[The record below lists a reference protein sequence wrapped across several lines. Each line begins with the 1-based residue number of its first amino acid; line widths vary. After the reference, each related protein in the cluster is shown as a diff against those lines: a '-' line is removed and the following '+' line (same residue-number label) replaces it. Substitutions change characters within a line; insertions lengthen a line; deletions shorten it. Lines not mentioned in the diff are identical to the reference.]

1 MIKANLIWT
10 DESNKVET
18 LEDSDCLLILT
29 TPTLLASQL
38 FHFST
43 PAKTYIEQ
51 VFDDEGFAGNRGQ
64 CVFVQ
69 GLKAFKTSYISDTE
83 NSGKN
88 KISQQLAEVKRVLFY
103 GVDFALFEASDAP
116 NVSSRASTLSKTND
130 PSMVNRLSFTSDS
143 NSAFNSK
150 SSSDLSQNDAPAF
163 RYLVQQ
169 FDALFK
175 KLKSVSVTLEKPALM
190 ALSSTETASSDPVN
204 TIASHSQFLSAL
216 LRSYFKQGY
225 HFKGYKTNNRLLSNS
240 RVRDGNNDANS
251 VEKNVA
257 SNETINQA
265 INAAIKNNGTLS
277 LALDTKHFN
286 NAQKR
291 LVSHTISY
299 ETALNAAMTWA
310 KDLAHMPANLCTPN
324 YLAEQAQHLAQTFS
338 TVSFDILNESA
349 LKQLGM
355 NGYLAVNA
363 GSQFAATM
371 PILRYTAKGLEN
383 SPPVVLIGKGVT
395 FDSGGI
401 TLKRSPDMRHMIYD
415 MAGAGCVLGVIQAV
429 ATLGL
434 NINIIGIVASADN
447 AIDGKAYRPGDI
459 ITMHSGKTVEVMS
472 TDAEGRML
480 MADAISYA
488 RQFSPS
494 VIIDIATLTGAA
506 ISALGHKATALFS
519 NAPALESAL
528 VEAGELAND
537 RCWPFPLWPEYQDAI
552 TSQHA
557 DMMNTGINSPGA
569 ISAGCFLSRF
579 ADGTPWAHLDV
590 AGTAFT
596 YTKSLSATGR
606 PIPLL
611 LSYLSSCAIKNKR

>member
-1 MIKANLIWT
+1 VIKANLIWAN
-10 DESNKVET
+10 ESNKFET
-18 LEDSDCLLILT
+18 LDDSDCLLILT

-43 PAKTYIEQ
+43 PAKAYIEQ
-51 VFDDEGFAGNRGQ
+51 VFDDENFAGNKGQ

-69 GLKAFKTSYISDTE
+69 GLKAFKTNYIPDTE
-83 NSGKN
+83 NSGQN
-88 KISQQLAEVKRVLFY
+88 EIRQQLADIKRVLFY
-103 GVDFALFEASDAP
+103 GVDFAVFEASDAP

-130 PSMVNRLSFTSDS
+130 PSMVNRSSYASDS

-163 RYLVQQ
+163 RYAEQQ

-175 KLKSVSVTLEKPALM
+175 KLKSVSVTLEKLSLM
-190 ALSSTETASSDPVN
+190 ALSTTETVSSDPVN
-204 TIASHSQFLSAL
+204 IIASHSQFLSAL
-216 LRSYFKQGY
+216 LRSYFKHGY
-225 HFKGYKTNNRLLSNS
+225 HFKGYKTNNRSVSGS
-240 RVRDGNNDANS
+240 RARNDNNDANCAL
-251 VEKNVA
+251 N
-257 SNETINQA
+257 NEAINQA
-265 INAAIKNNGTLS
+265 LDIRGTLS
-277 LALDTKHFN
+277 LALDAKHFT

-291 LVSHTISY
+291 LVSHTMRY
-299 ETALNAAMTWA
+299 ETALNDAMTWA
-310 KDLAHMPANLCTPN
+310 KDLAHMPANLCTPD
-324 YLAEQAQHLAQTFS
+324 YLAEQAQNLAQTFN
-338 TVSFDILNESA
+338 TVSCDILNESA

-429 ATLGL
+429 AMLGL

-488 RQFSPS
+488 KQFSPS
-494 VIIDIATLTGAA
+494 VIIDVATLTGAA
-506 ISALGHKATALFS
+506 ISALGHKASALFS
-519 NAPALESAL
+519 NSSALESAL
-528 VEAGELAND
+528 IEAGELAND

-611 LSYLSSCAIKNKR
+611 LSYLSSCAIKNNQ

>member
-1 MIKANLIWT
+1 MIKANLIWA
-10 DESNKVET
+10 DESNKGET
-18 LEDSDCLLILT
+18 LGDSDCLLILT
-29 TPTLLASQL
+29 TPELLASQL

-51 VFDDEGFAGNRGQ
+51 VFDDEGFAGNKGQ
-64 CVFVQ
+64 CVLVQ

-88 KISQQLAEVKRVLFY
+88 KISQQLAEVKRALFY

-130 PSMVNRLSFTSDS
+130 PSTVNRSSYASDS
-143 NSAFNSK
+143 NSAFYSK
-150 SSSDLSQNDAPAF
+150 STSDLKQTNAPAF
-163 RYLVQQ
+163 RYLEQQ

-175 KLKSVSVTLEKPALM
+175 KLKSVSVTLDN
-190 ALSSTETASSDPVN
+190 LSLIGLSTTETASCDPVN
-204 TIASHSQFLSAL
+204 VVASHPQFLSAL
-216 LRSYFKQGY
+216 LRSYFKHGY
-225 HFKGYKTNNRLLSNS
+225 HFKGYKTNNSSISNIQT
-240 RVRDGNNDANS
+240 RNGNDNAN
-251 VEKNVA
+251 NGA
-257 SNETINQA
+257 INQA
-265 INAAIKNNGTLS
+265 LDIRGTLS
-277 LALDTKHFN
+277 LALDAKHFN
-286 NAQKR
+286 KAQKR
-291 LVSHTISY
+291 LVSHTIRY
-299 ETALNAAMTWA
+299 ESALNAAMTWA
-310 KDLAHMPANLCTPN
+310 KDLAHMPANLCTPD
-324 YLAEQAQHLAQTFS
+324 YLAEQALHLAQTFN
-338 TVSFDILNESA
+338 TVSCDILNESA

-355 NGYLAVNA
+355 DGYLAVNA

-434 NINIIGIVASADN
+434 SINIVGIVASADN

-488 RQFSPS
+488 KQFSPS

-528 VEAGELAND
+528 VEAGEQAND

-611 LSYLSSCAIKNKR
+611 LSYLSSCAIKNNQ

>member
-1 MIKANLIWT
+1 MIKANLIWA
-10 DESNKVET
+10 DESNKGET
-18 LEDSDCLLILT
+18 LGDSDCLLILT
-29 TPTLLASQL
+29 TPELLASQL

-51 VFDDEGFAGNRGQ
+51 VFDDEGFAGNKGQ
-64 CVFVQ
+64 CVLVQ

-88 KISQQLAEVKRVLFY
+88 KISQQLAEVKRALFY

-130 PSMVNRLSFTSDS
+130 PSTVNRSSYASDS
-143 NSAFNSK
+143 NSAFYSK
-150 SSSDLSQNDAPAF
+150 STSDLKQTNAPVF
-163 RYLVQQ
+163 RYLEQQ

-175 KLKSVSVTLEKPALM
+175 KLKSVSVTLDN
-190 ALSSTETASSDPVN
+190 LSLIGLSTTETASCDPVN
-204 TIASHSQFLSAL
+204 VVASHPQFLSAL
-216 LRSYFKQGY
+216 LRSYFKHGY
-225 HFKGYKTNNRLLSNS
+225 HFKGYKTNNSSISNIQT
-240 RVRDGNNDANS
+240 RNGNDNAN
-251 VEKNVA
+251 NGA
-257 SNETINQA
+257 INQA
-265 INAAIKNNGTLS
+265 LDIRGTLS
-277 LALDTKHFN
+277 LALDAKHFN
-286 NAQKR
+286 KAQKR
-291 LVSHTISY
+291 LVSHTIRY
-299 ETALNAAMTWA
+299 ESALNAAMTWA
-310 KDLAHMPANLCTPN
+310 KDLAHMPANLCTPD
-324 YLAEQAQHLAQTFS
+324 YLAEQALHLAQTFN
-338 TVSFDILNESA
+338 TVSCDILNESA

-355 NGYLAVNA
+355 DGYLAVNA

-434 NINIIGIVASADN
+434 SINIVGIVASADN

-488 RQFSPS
+488 KQFSPS

-528 VEAGELAND
+528 VEAGEQAND

-611 LSYLSSCAIKNKR
+611 LSYLSSCAIKNNQ

>member
-1 MIKANLIWT
+1 MIKANLIWA
-10 DESNKVET
+10 DESNKGET
-18 LEDSDCLLILT
+18 LGDSDCLLILT
-29 TPTLLASQL
+29 TPELLASQL

-51 VFDDEGFAGNRGQ
+51 VFDDEGFAGNKGQ
-64 CVFVQ
+64 CVLVQ
-69 GLKAFKTSYISDTE
+69 GLKAFKTSYIPDTE

-88 KISQQLAEVKRVLFY
+88 KISQQLAEVKRALFY

-130 PSMVNRLSFTSDS
+130 PSTVNRSSYASDS
-143 NSAFNSK
+143 NSAFYSK
-150 SSSDLSQNDAPAF
+150 STSDLKQTNAPVF
-163 RYLVQQ
+163 RYLEQQ

-175 KLKSVSVTLEKPALM
+175 KLKSVSVTLDN
-190 ALSSTETASSDPVN
+190 LSLIGLSTTETASCDPVN
-204 TIASHSQFLSAL
+204 VVASHPQFLSAL
-216 LRSYFKQGY
+216 LRSYFKHGY
-225 HFKGYKTNNRLLSNS
+225 HFKGYKTNNSSISNIQT
-240 RVRDGNNDANS
+240 RNGNDNAN
-251 VEKNVA
+251 NGA
-257 SNETINQA
+257 INQA
-265 INAAIKNNGTLS
+265 LDIRGTLS
-277 LALDTKHFN
+277 LALDAKHFN
-286 NAQKR
+286 KAQKR
-291 LVSHTISY
+291 LVSHTIRY
-299 ETALNAAMTWA
+299 ESALNAAMTWA
-310 KDLAHMPANLCTPN
+310 KDLAHMPANLCTPD
-324 YLAEQAQHLAQTFS
+324 YLAEQALHLAQTFN
-338 TVSFDILNESA
+338 TVSCDILNESA

-355 NGYLAVNA
+355 DGYLAVNA

-488 RQFSPS
+488 KQFTPS

-528 VEAGELAND
+528 VEAGEQAND

-611 LSYLSSCAIKNKR
+611 LSYLSSCAIKNNQ

>member
-1 MIKANLIWT
+1 VIKANLIWA
-10 DESNKVET
+10 DESNKGET
-18 LEDSDCLLILT
+18 LGDSDCLLILT
-29 TPTLLASQL
+29 TPELLASQL

-51 VFDDEGFAGNRGQ
+51 VFDDEGFAGNKGQ
-64 CVFVQ
+64 CVLVQ
-69 GLKAFKTSYISDTE
+69 GLKAFKTSYIPDTE

-88 KISQQLAEVKRVLFY
+88 KISQQLAEVKRALFY

-130 PSMVNRLSFTSDS
+130 PSTVNRSSYASDS
-143 NSAFNSK
+143 NSAFYSK
-150 SSSDLSQNDAPAF
+150 STSDLKQTNAPVF
-163 RYLVQQ
+163 RYLEQQ

-175 KLKSVSVTLEKPALM
+175 KLKSVSVTLDN
-190 ALSSTETASSDPVN
+190 LSLIGLSTTETASCDPVN
-204 TIASHSQFLSAL
+204 VVASHPQFLSAL
-216 LRSYFKQGY
+216 LRSYFKHGY
-225 HFKGYKTNNRLLSNS
+225 HFKGYKTNNSSISNIQT
-240 RVRDGNNDANS
+240 RNGNDNAN
-251 VEKNVA
+251 NGA
-257 SNETINQA
+257 INQA
-265 INAAIKNNGTLS
+265 LDIRGTLS
-277 LALDTKHFN
+277 LALDAKHFN
-286 NAQKR
+286 KAQKR
-291 LVSHTISY
+291 LVSHTIRY
-299 ETALNAAMTWA
+299 ESALNAAMTWA
-310 KDLAHMPANLCTPN
+310 KDLAHMPANLCTPD
-324 YLAEQAQHLAQTFS
+324 YLAEQALHLAQTFN
-338 TVSFDILNESA
+338 TVSCDILNESA

-355 NGYLAVNA
+355 DGYLAVNA

-434 NINIIGIVASADN
+434 SINIVGIVASADN

-488 RQFSPS
+488 KQFSPS

-528 VEAGELAND
+528 VEAGEQAND

-611 LSYLSSCAIKNKR
+611 LSYLSSCAIKNNQ

>member
-1 MIKANLIWT
+1 MIKANLIWAN
-10 DESNKVET
+10 ESNKVET
-18 LEDSDCLLILT
+18 LDDSDCLLILT

-51 VFDDEGFAGNRGQ
+51 VFDDEGFAGNKGQ
-64 CVFVQ
+64 CVLVQ
-69 GLKAFKTSYISDTE
+69 GLEAFKTSYILDTE

-130 PSMVNRLSFTSDS
+130 PS
-143 NSAFNSK
+143 
-150 SSSDLSQNDAPAF
+150 
-163 RYLVQQ
+163 RYLEQQ

-175 KLKSVSVTLEKPALM
+175 KLKSVSVTLEKLSFM
-190 ALSSTETASSDPVN
+190 ALSSTDTVSSDPVN
-204 TIASHSQFLSAL
+204 TIANHSPFLSAL
-216 LRSYFKQGY
+216 LRSYFKHGY
-225 HFKGYKTNNRLLSNS
+225 HFKGYKTNNRSVSNIQT
-240 RVRDGNNDANS
+240 RNGNNDAN
-251 VEKNVA
+251 NA
-257 SNETINQA
+257 SNNEA
-265 INAAIKNNGTLS
+265 IDIRGTLS
-277 LALDTKHFN
+277 LALDAKHFN
-286 NAQKR
+286 KAQKR
-291 LVSHTISY
+291 LVSHTIRY
-299 ETALNAAMTWA
+299 ESALNAAMTWA
-310 KDLAHMPANLCTPN
+310 KDLAHMPANLCTPD
-324 YLAEQAQHLAQTFS
+324 YLAEQALHLAQTFN
-338 TVSFDILNESA
+338 TVSCDILNESA

-488 RQFSPS
+488 KQFSPS

-528 VEAGELAND
+528 VEAGEQAND

-611 LSYLSSCAIKNKR
+611 LSYLSSCAIKNNQ

>member
-1 MIKANLIWT
+1 MIKANLIWAN
-10 DESNKVET
+10 ESNKVEI
-18 LEDSDCLLILT
+18 LGDSDCLLILT
-29 TPTLLASQL
+29 TPELLASQL

-51 VFDDEGFAGNRGQ
+51 VFDDEAFAGNKGQ
-64 CVFVQ
+64 CALVQ
-69 GLKAFKTSYISDTE
+69 GLKAFKTSYSSDSE
-83 NSGKN
+83 NN
-88 KISQQLAEVKRVLFY
+88 RQNEVSQQLAEVKRVLFY
-103 GVDFALFEASDAP
+103 GVDFALLEASDAP
-116 NVSSRASTLSKTND
+116 NASSRASTLSKAND
-130 PSMVNRLSFTSDS
+130 ASMVNRLSHASDS

-150 SSSDLSQNDAPAF
+150 STSDLNQTNAPAF
-163 RYLVQQ
+163 RYVEQQ

-175 KLKSVSVTLEKPALM
+175 KLKSLSVTLEKLSLI
-190 ALSSTETASSDPVN
+190 ALSTSETPSSDPVN
-204 TIASHSQFLSAL
+204 SIASHSQFLSAL
-216 LRSYFKQGY
+216 LRSYFKHGY
-225 HFKGYKTNNRLLSNS
+225 HFKGYKTNNSSISNIQT
-240 RVRDGNNDANS
+240 RNGNDYAN
-251 VEKNVA
+251 
-257 SNETINQA
+257 NQA
-265 INAAIKNNGTLS
+265 LDIRCTLS
-277 LALDTKHFN
+277 LALDAKHFN
-286 NAQKR
+286 TAQKH

-299 ETALNAAMTWA
+299 ETALNDAMTWA

-338 TVSFDILNESA
+338 TVSCDILNESA

-415 MAGAGCVLGVIQAV
+415 MAGAGCVLAVIQAV

-434 NINIIGIVASADN
+434 DLNIIGIVASADN

-488 RQFSPS
+488 KQFSPS
-494 VIIDIATLTGAA
+494 VIIDVATLTGAS

-528 VEAGELAND
+528 VKAGEQAND
-537 RCWPFPLWPEYQDAI
+537 RCWPFPLWPEYQEAI

-579 ADGTPWAHLDV
+579 AEGTPWAHLDV

-611 LSYLSSCAIKNKR
+611 LSYLSRCAIKNNQ

>member
-1 MIKANLIWT
+1 MIKANLIWAN
-10 DESNKVET
+10 ESNKFET

-43 PAKTYIEQ
+43 PAKAYIGQ
-51 VFDDEGFAGNRGQ
+51 VFDDEGFAGNKGEY
-64 CVFVQ
+64 VFVQ
-69 GLKAFKTSYISDTE
+69 GLKAFKKSYTPDTE
-83 NSGKN
+83 KTGQNS
-88 KISQQLAEVKRVLFY
+88 ISQQLADVKRVLFY

-130 PSMVNRLSFTSDS
+130 PSMVNRSSYASDS

-150 SSSDLSQNDAPAF
+150 SISDVNQTNALAF
-163 RYLVQQ
+163 RYAEQQ

-175 KLKSVSVTLEKPALM
+175 KLKSMSVTLEKLSLM
-190 ALSSTETASSDPVN
+190 ALSTSETASSDPVN
-204 TIASHSQFLSAL
+204 VVASHSQFLSAL
-216 LRSYFKQGY
+216 LRSYFKHGY
-225 HFKGYKTNNRLLSNS
+225 HFKGYKTNNRSVSNS
-240 RVRDGNNDANS
+240 QPLNDNINANNEA
-251 VEKNVA
+251 
-257 SNETINQA
+257 INQA
-265 INAAIKNNGTLS
+265 IDIRGTLS
-277 LALDTKHFN
+277 LALDAKHFN
-286 NAQKR
+286 TAQKR
-291 LVSHTISY
+291 LASHTIRY
-299 ETALNAAMTWA
+299 ESALNDAMTWA
-310 KDLAHMPANLCTPN
+310 KDLAHMPANLCTPY

-338 TVSFDILNESA
+338 TVSCDILNEST

-363 GSQFAATM
+363 GSQFAASM
-371 PILRYTAKGLEN
+371 PVLRYAANGLEDA
-383 SPPVVLIGKGVT
+383 PPVVLIGKGVT

-434 NINIIGIVASADN
+434 NVNIIGIVASADN

-459 ITMHSGKTVEVMS
+459 ITMHAGKTVEVMS

-480 MADAISYA
+480 MADSISYA
-488 RQFSPS
+488 KQFSPS

-528 VEAGELAND
+528 IEAGELAND

-611 LSYLSSCAIKNKR
+611 LSYLSRCAKKNRR

>member
-1 MIKANLIWT
+1 MIKANLTWAN
-10 DESNKVET
+10 ESNKVET
-18 LEDSDCLLILT
+18 LDDSDCLLILT

-51 VFDDEGFAGNRGQ
+51 IFDDEGFAGNKGE

-69 GLKAFKTSYISDTE
+69 GLKAFKTSYIPDTE
-83 NSGKN
+83 NSGQN
-88 KISQQLAEVKRVLFY
+88 KISQQLADVKRVLFY

-130 PSMVNRLSFTSDS
+130 PSMVNRSSYASDS

-150 SSSDLSQNDAPAF
+150 STSDLKQTNAPAF
-163 RYLVQQ
+163 RYLEQQ

-175 KLKSVSVTLEKPALM
+175 KLKSVSVTLEKLSFI
-190 ALSSTETASSDPVN
+190 ALSNTETASSDPVN
-204 TIASHSQFLSAL
+204 VVASHSQFLSTL
-216 LRSYFKQGY
+216 LRSYFKHGY
-225 HFKGYKTNNRLLSNS
+225 HFKGYKTNNRSVSGS
-240 RVRDGNNDANS
+240 RARNDNNDANCAL
-251 VEKNVA
+251 N
-257 SNETINQA
+257 NEAINQA
-265 INAAIKNNGTLS
+265 LDIRGTLS
-277 LALDTKHFN
+277 LALDAKHFT

-291 LVSHTISY
+291 LVSHTMRY
-299 ETALNAAMTWA
+299 ETALNDAMTWA
-310 KDLAHMPANLCTPN
+310 KDLAHMPANLCTPD
-324 YLAEQAQHLAQTFS
+324 YLAEQAQNLAQTFN
-338 TVSFDILNESA
+338 TVSCDILNESA

-429 ATLGL
+429 AMLGL

-488 RQFSPS
+488 KQFSPS
-494 VIIDIATLTGAA
+494 VIIDVATLTGAA
-506 ISALGHKATALFS
+506 ISALGHKASALFS
-519 NAPALESAL
+519 NSSALESAL
-528 VEAGELAND
+528 IEAGELAND

-611 LSYLSSCAIKNKR
+611 LSYLSSCAIKNNQ

>member
-1 MIKANLIWT
+1 MIKANLIWAN
-10 DESNKVET
+10 ESNKFET
-18 LEDSDCLLILT
+18 LDDSDCLLILT

-43 PAKTYIEQ
+43 PAKAYIEQ
-51 VFDDEGFAGNRGQ
+51 VFDDENFAGNKGQ

-69 GLKAFKTSYISDTE
+69 GLKAFKTNYIPDTE
-83 NSGKN
+83 NSGQN
-88 KISQQLAEVKRVLFY
+88 EIRQQLADIKRVLFY
-103 GVDFALFEASDAP
+103 GVDFAVFEASDAP

-130 PSMVNRLSFTSDS
+130 PSMVNRSSYASDS

-163 RYLVQQ
+163 RYAEQQ

-175 KLKSVSVTLEKPALM
+175 KLKSVSVTLEKLSLM
-190 ALSSTETASSDPVN
+190 ALSTTETVSSDPVN
-204 TIASHSQFLSAL
+204 IIASHSQFLSAL
-216 LRSYFKQGY
+216 LRSYFKHGY
-225 HFKGYKTNNRLLSNS
+225 HFKGYKTNKMSELDNQIR
-240 RVRDGNNDANS
+240 DANS
-251 VEKNVA
+251 DAVSAPGSSTDKEKNNVEI
-257 SNETINQA
+257 SEYN
-265 INAAIKNNGTLS
+265 NNGTLS
-277 LALDTKHFN
+277 LALDAKHFT
-286 NAQKR
+286 NAQKH
-291 LVSHTISY
+291 LVSHTIRY
-299 ETALNAAMTWA
+299 ESALNAAMTWA
-310 KDLAHMPANLCTPN
+310 KDLAHMPANLCTPY

-338 TVSFDILNESA
+338 TVSCDILNEST
-349 LKQLGM
+349 LQQLGM

-488 RQFSPS
+488 KQFSPS
-494 VIIDIATLTGAA
+494 VIIDVATLTGAA
-506 ISALGHKATALFS
+506 ISALGHKASALFS
-519 NAPALESAL
+519 NSSALESAL
-528 VEAGELAND
+528 IEAGELAND

-611 LSYLSSCAIKNKR
+611 LSYLSSCAIKNNQ

>member
-1 MIKANLIWT
+1 MIKANLIWA
-10 DESNKVET
+10 DESNKGET
-18 LEDSDCLLILT
+18 LGDSDCLLILT
-29 TPTLLASQL
+29 TPELLASQL

-51 VFDDEGFAGNRGQ
+51 VFDDEGFAGNKGQ
-64 CVFVQ
+64 CVLVQ

-88 KISQQLAEVKRVLFY
+88 KISQPLAEVKRVLFY

-130 PSMVNRLSFTSDS
+130 PSTVNRSSYASDS
-143 NSAFNSK
+143 NSAFYSK
-150 SSSDLSQNDAPAF
+150 STSDLKQTNAPVF
-163 RYLVQQ
+163 RYLEQQ

-175 KLKSVSVTLEKPALM
+175 KLKSVSVTLDN
-190 ALSSTETASSDPVN
+190 LSLIGLSTTETASCDPVN
-204 TIASHSQFLSAL
+204 VVASHPQFLSAL
-216 LRSYFKQGY
+216 LRSYFKHGY
-225 HFKGYKTNNRLLSNS
+225 HFKGYKTNNSSISNIQT
-240 RVRDGNNDANS
+240 RNGNDNAN
-251 VEKNVA
+251 NGA
-257 SNETINQA
+257 INQA
-265 INAAIKNNGTLS
+265 LDIRGTLS
-277 LALDTKHFN
+277 LALDAKHFN
-286 NAQKR
+286 KAQKR
-291 LVSHTISY
+291 LVSHTIRY
-299 ETALNAAMTWA
+299 ESALNAAMTWA
-310 KDLAHMPANLCTPN
+310 KDLAHMPANLCTPD
-324 YLAEQAQHLAQTFS
+324 YLAEQALHLAQTFN
-338 TVSFDILNESA
+338 TVSCDILNESA

-355 NGYLAVNA
+355 DGYLAVNA

-434 NINIIGIVASADN
+434 SINIVGIVASADN

-488 RQFSPS
+488 KQFSPS

-611 LSYLSSCAIKNKR
+611 LSYLSSCAIKNNQ

>member
-1 MIKANLIWT
+1 VIKANLTWA
-10 DESNKVET
+10 DESNKIET

-29 TPTLLASQL
+29 TPELLASQL

-43 PAKTYIEQ
+43 LAKTYIEQ
-51 VFDDEGFAGNRGQ
+51 FFDDEGFTGNKGQ
-64 CVFVQ
+64 CVLVQ

-130 PSMVNRLSFTSDS
+130 PSMVNRSSYASDS
-143 NSAFNSK
+143 NSAFYSK
-150 SSSDLSQNDAPAF
+150 STSDLKQTNVPAF
-163 RYLVQQ
+163 RYLEQQ

-175 KLKSVSVTLEKPALM
+175 KLKSVSVALETLSLM
-190 ALSSTETASSDPVN
+190 ALSTTETASSDPVN
-204 TIASHSQFLSAL
+204 IIASHSPFLSAL
-216 LRSYFKQGY
+216 LRSYFKHGY
-225 HFKGYKTNNRLLSNS
+225 HFKGYKTNKMSVSNRRTRN
-240 RVRDGNNDANS
+240 GNNDAN
-251 VEKNVA
+251 
-257 SNETINQA
+257 NEAINQA
-265 INAAIKNNGTLS
+265 IDIRGTLS
-277 LALDTKHFN
+277 LALDAKHFN

-291 LVSHTISY
+291 LVSHTIRY

-310 KDLAHMPANLCTPN
+310 KDLANMPANLCTPN
-324 YLAEQAQHLAQTFS
+324 YLAEQAQHLAQTFN
-338 TVSFDILNESA
+338 TVSCDILNEST

-371 PILRYTAKGLEN
+371 PILRYSAKGLEN

-429 ATLGL
+429 AALGL

-447 AIDGKAYRPGDI
+447 AVDGKAYRPGDI

-488 RQFSPS
+488 KQFSPS
-494 VIIDIATLTGAA
+494 VIIDVATLTGAA
-506 ISALGHKATALFS
+506 ISTLGHKATALFS

-537 RCWPFPLWPEYQDAI
+537 RCWSFPLWPEYQDAI
-552 TSQHA
+552 ASQHA

-611 LSYLSSCAIKNKR
+611 LSYLSSCAIKNNQ

>member
-1 MIKANLIWT
+1 MIKANLIWAN
-10 DESNKVET
+10 ESNKFQT
-18 LEDSDCLLILT
+18 LDDSDCLLILT
-29 TPTLLASQL
+29 TPELLASQL

-43 PAKTYIEQ
+43 PARAYIGQ
-51 VFDDEGFAGNRGQ
+51 VFDDEGFAGNKGE

-69 GLKAFKTSYISDTE
+69 GLKAFKTSYIPDTE
-83 NSGKN
+83 NSGQN
-88 KISQQLAEVKRVLFY
+88 KISQQLADVKRVLFY

-130 PSMVNRLSFTSDS
+130 PSMVNRSSYASDS

-150 SSSDLSQNDAPAF
+150 STSDLKQTNAPAF
-163 RYLVQQ
+163 RYLEQQ

-175 KLKSVSVTLEKPALM
+175 KLKSVSVTLEKLSFI
-190 ALSSTETASSDPVN
+190 ALSNTETASSDPVN
-204 TIASHSQFLSAL
+204 VVASHSQFLSTL
-216 LRSYFKQGY
+216 LRSYFKHGY
-225 HFKGYKTNNRLLSNS
+225 HFKGYKTNNRSVSGS
-240 RVRDGNNDANS
+240 RARNDNNDANCAL
-251 VEKNVA
+251 N
-257 SNETINQA
+257 NEAINQA
-265 INAAIKNNGTLS
+265 LDIRGTLS
-277 LALDTKHFN
+277 LALDAKHFT

-291 LVSHTISY
+291 LVSHTMRY
-299 ETALNAAMTWA
+299 ETALNDAMTWA
-310 KDLAHMPANLCTPN
+310 KDLAHMPANLCTPD
-324 YLAEQAQHLAQTFS
+324 YLAEQAQNLAQTFN
-338 TVSFDILNESA
+338 TVSCDILNESA

-429 ATLGL
+429 AMLGL

-488 RQFSPS
+488 KQFSPS
-494 VIIDIATLTGAA
+494 VIIDVATLTGAA
-506 ISALGHKATALFS
+506 ISALGHKASALFS
-519 NAPALESAL
+519 NSSALESAL
-528 VEAGELAND
+528 IEAGELAND

-611 LSYLSSCAIKNKR
+611 LSYLSSCAIKNNQ

>member
-1 MIKANLIWT
+1 MIKANLTWAN
-10 DESNKVET
+10 ESNKVET
-18 LEDSDCLLILT
+18 LDDSDCLLILT
-29 TPTLLASQL
+29 TPELLASQL

-51 VFDDEGFAGNRGQ
+51 VFDDEGFAGNKGQ
-64 CVFVQ
+64 CVLVQ
-69 GLKAFKTSYISDTE
+69 GLKAFKTSYIPDTE

-130 PSMVNRLSFTSDS
+130 PSMVNRSSYASDS
-143 NSAFNSK
+143 NSAFYSK
-150 SSSDLSQNDAPAF
+150 STSDLKQTNVPAF
-163 RYLVQQ
+163 RYLEQQ

-175 KLKSVSVTLEKPALM
+175 KLKSVSVALETLSLM
-190 ALSSTETASSDPVN
+190 ALSTTETASSDPVN
-204 TIASHSQFLSAL
+204 IIASHSPFLSAL
-216 LRSYFKQGY
+216 LRSYFKHGY
-225 HFKGYKTNNRLLSNS
+225 HFKGYKTNKMSVSNRRTRN
-240 RVRDGNNDANS
+240 GNNDAN
-251 VEKNVA
+251 
-257 SNETINQA
+257 NEAINQA
-265 INAAIKNNGTLS
+265 IDIRGTLS
-277 LALDTKHFN
+277 LALDAKHFN

-291 LVSHTISY
+291 LVSHTIRY

-310 KDLAHMPANLCTPN
+310 KDLANMPANLCTPN
-324 YLAEQAQHLAQTFS
+324 YLAEQAQHLAQTFN
-338 TVSFDILNESA
+338 TVSCDILNEST

-371 PILRYTAKGLEN
+371 PILRYSAKGLEN

-429 ATLGL
+429 AALGL

-447 AIDGKAYRPGDI
+447 AVDGKAYRPGDI

-488 RQFSPS
+488 KQFSPS
-494 VIIDIATLTGAA
+494 VIIDVATLTGAA
-506 ISALGHKATALFS
+506 ISTLGHKATALFS

-537 RCWPFPLWPEYQDAI
+537 RCWSFPLWPEYQDAI
-552 TSQHA
+552 ASQHA

-611 LSYLSSCAIKNKR
+611 LSYLSSCAIKNNQ

>member
-1 MIKANLIWT
+1 MIKANLIWAN
-10 DESNKVET
+10 ESNKFQT
-18 LEDSDCLLILT
+18 LDDSDCLLILT
-29 TPTLLASQL
+29 TPELLASQL

-51 VFDDEGFAGNRGQ
+51 VFDDEGFAGNKGE

-69 GLKAFKTSYISDTE
+69 GLKAFKTSYIPDTE
-83 NSGKN
+83 NSGQN
-88 KISQQLAEVKRVLFY
+88 KISQQLADVKRVLFY

-130 PSMVNRLSFTSDS
+130 PSMVNRSSYASDS

-150 SSSDLSQNDAPAF
+150 STSDLKQTNAPAF
-163 RYLVQQ
+163 RYLEQQ

-175 KLKSVSVTLEKPALM
+175 KLKSVSVTLEKLSFI
-190 ALSSTETASSDPVN
+190 ALSNTETASSDPVN
-204 TIASHSQFLSAL
+204 VVASHSQFLSTL
-216 LRSYFKQGY
+216 LRSYFKHGY
-225 HFKGYKTNNRLLSNS
+225 HFKGYKTNNRSVSGS
-240 RVRDGNNDANS
+240 RARNDNNDANCAL
-251 VEKNVA
+251 N
-257 SNETINQA
+257 NEAINQA
-265 INAAIKNNGTLS
+265 LDIRGTLS
-277 LALDTKHFN
+277 LALDAKHFT

-291 LVSHTISY
+291 LVSHTMRY
-299 ETALNAAMTWA
+299 ETALNDAMTWA
-310 KDLAHMPANLCTPN
+310 KDLAHMPANLCTPD
-324 YLAEQAQHLAQTFS
+324 YLAEQAQNLAQTFN
-338 TVSFDILNESA
+338 TVSCDILNESA

-429 ATLGL
+429 AMLGL

-488 RQFSPS
+488 KQFSPS
-494 VIIDIATLTGAA
+494 VIIDVATLTGAA
-506 ISALGHKATALFS
+506 ISALGHKASALFS
-519 NAPALESAL
+519 NSSALESAL
-528 VEAGELAND
+528 IEAGELAND

-611 LSYLSSCAIKNKR
+611 LSYLSSCAIKNNQ

>member
-1 MIKANLIWT
+1 MIKANLIWA
-10 DESNKVET
+10 DESNKGET
-18 LEDSDCLLILT
+18 LGDSDCLLILT
-29 TPTLLASQL
+29 TPELLASQL

-51 VFDDEGFAGNRGQ
+51 VFDDEGFAGNKGQ
-64 CVFVQ
+64 CVLVQ
-69 GLKAFKTSYISDTE
+69 GLKAFKTSYIPDTE

-88 KISQQLAEVKRVLFY
+88 KISQQLAEVKRALFY

-130 PSMVNRLSFTSDS
+130 PSTVNRSSYASDS
-143 NSAFNSK
+143 NSAFYSK
-150 SSSDLSQNDAPAF
+150 STSDLKQTNAPVF
-163 RYLVQQ
+163 RYLEQQ

-175 KLKSVSVTLEKPALM
+175 KLKSVSVTLDN
-190 ALSSTETASSDPVN
+190 LSLIGLSTTETASCDPVN
-204 TIASHSQFLSAL
+204 VVASHPQFLSAL
-216 LRSYFKQGY
+216 LRSYFKHGY
-225 HFKGYKTNNRLLSNS
+225 HFKGYKTNNSSISNIQT
-240 RVRDGNNDANS
+240 RNGNDNAN
-251 VEKNVA
+251 NGA
-257 SNETINQA
+257 INQA
-265 INAAIKNNGTLS
+265 LDIRGTLS
-277 LALDTKHFN
+277 LALDAKHFN
-286 NAQKR
+286 KAQKR
-291 LVSHTISY
+291 LVSHTIRY
-299 ETALNAAMTWA
+299 ESALNAAMTWA
-310 KDLAHMPANLCTPN
+310 KDLAHMPANLCTPD
-324 YLAEQAQHLAQTFS
+324 YLAEQALHLAQTFN
-338 TVSFDILNESA
+338 TVSCDILNESA

-355 NGYLAVNA
+355 DGYLAVNA

-434 NINIIGIVASADN
+434 SINIVGIVASADN

-488 RQFSPS
+488 KQFSPS

-557 DMMNTGINSPGA
+557 DMMNAGINSPGA

-611 LSYLSSCAIKNKR
+611 LSYLSSCAVKNNQ

>member
-1 MIKANLIWT
+1 MIKANLTWAN
-10 DESNKVET
+10 ESNKVET
-18 LEDSDCLLILT
+18 LDDSDCLLILT
-29 TPTLLASQL
+29 TPELLASQL

-51 VFDDEGFAGNRGQ
+51 VFDDEGFAGNKGQ
-64 CVFVQ
+64 CVLVQ

-130 PSMVNRLSFTSDS
+130 PSMVNRSSYASDS
-143 NSAFNSK
+143 NSAFYSK
-150 SSSDLSQNDAPAF
+150 STSDLKQTNAPAF
-163 RYLVQQ
+163 RYLEQQ

-175 KLKSVSVTLEKPALM
+175 KLKSLSVTLEKLALM
-190 ALSSTETASSDPVN
+190 ALSTTETVSSDPVN

-216 LRSYFKQGY
+216 LRSYFKHGY
-225 HFKGYKTNNRLLSNS
+225 HFKGYKTNKMSVSNRRTRN
-240 RVRDGNNDANS
+240 GNNDAN
-251 VEKNVA
+251 
-257 SNETINQA
+257 NEAINQA
-265 INAAIKNNGTLS
+265 IDIRGTLS
-277 LALDTKHFN
+277 LALDAKHFN
-286 NAQKR
+286 KAQKR
-291 LVSHTISY
+291 LVSHTIRY
-299 ETALNAAMTWA
+299 ESALNAAMTWA
-310 KDLAHMPANLCTPN
+310 KDLAHMPANLCTPD
-324 YLAEQAQHLAQTFS
+324 YLAEQALHLAQTFN
-338 TVSFDILNESA
+338 TVSCDILNESA
-349 LKQLGM
+349 LKQLDM

-371 PILRYTAKGLEN
+371 PIFRYTAKGLEN

-488 RQFSPS
+488 KQFTPS

-611 LSYLSSCAIKNKR
+611 LSYLSSCAIKNNQ

>member
-1 MIKANLIWT
+1 MIKANLIWA
-10 DESNKVET
+10 DESNKGET
-18 LEDSDCLLILT
+18 LGDSDCLLILT
-29 TPTLLASQL
+29 TPELLASQL

-51 VFDDEGFAGNRGQ
+51 VFDDEGFAGNKGQ
-64 CVFVQ
+64 CVLVQ

-130 PSMVNRLSFTSDS
+130 PSMVNRSSYASDS
-143 NSAFNSK
+143 NSAFYSK
-150 SSSDLSQNDAPAF
+150 STSDLKQTNAPVF
-163 RYLVQQ
+163 RYLEQQ

-175 KLKSVSVTLEKPALM
+175 KLKSVSVTLEKLSFM
-190 ALSSTETASSDPVN
+190 ALSTTETASNDPVN
-204 TIASHSQFLSAL
+204 TIASHPQFLSAL
-216 LRSYFKQGY
+216 LRSYFKHGY
-225 HFKGYKTNNRLLSNS
+225 HFKGYKTNNSSISNIQT
-240 RVRDGNNDANS
+240 RNGNDNAN
-251 VEKNVA
+251 NGA
-257 SNETINQA
+257 INQA
-265 INAAIKNNGTLS
+265 LDIRGTLS
-277 LALDTKHFN
+277 LALDAKHFN
-286 NAQKR
+286 KAQKR
-291 LVSHTISY
+291 LVSHTIRY
-299 ETALNAAMTWA
+299 ESALNAAMTWA
-310 KDLAHMPANLCTPN
+310 KDLAHMPANLCTPD
-324 YLAEQAQHLAQTFS
+324 YLAEQALHLAQTFN
-338 TVSFDILNESA
+338 TVSCDILNESA

-355 NGYLAVNA
+355 DGYLAVNA

-434 NINIIGIVASADN
+434 SINIVGIVASADN

-488 RQFSPS
+488 KQFSPS

-611 LSYLSSCAIKNKR
+611 LSYLSSCAIKNNQ

>member
-1 MIKANLIWT
+1 MIKANLIWA
-10 DESNKVET
+10 DESNKGET
-18 LEDSDCLLILT
+18 LGDSDCLLILT
-29 TPTLLASQL
+29 TPELLASQL

-51 VFDDEGFAGNRGQ
+51 VFDDEGFAGNKGQ
-64 CVFVQ
+64 CVLVQ
-69 GLKAFKTSYISDTE
+69 GLKAFKTSYIPDTE

-88 KISQQLAEVKRVLFY
+88 KISQQLAEVKRALFY

-130 PSMVNRLSFTSDS
+130 PSMVNRSSYASDS
-143 NSAFNSK
+143 NSAFYSK
-150 SSSDLSQNDAPAF
+150 STSDLKQTNAPVF
-163 RYLVQQ
+163 RYLEQQ

-175 KLKSVSVTLEKPALM
+175 KLKSVSVTLDN
-190 ALSSTETASSDPVN
+190 LSLIGLSTTETASCDPVN
-204 TIASHSQFLSAL
+204 VVASHPQFLSAL
-216 LRSYFKQGY
+216 LRSYFKHGY
-225 HFKGYKTNNRLLSNS
+225 HFKGYKTNNSSISNIQT
-240 RVRDGNNDANS
+240 RNGNDNAN
-251 VEKNVA
+251 NGA
-257 SNETINQA
+257 INQA
-265 INAAIKNNGTLS
+265 LDIRGTLS
-277 LALDTKHFN
+277 LALDAKHFN
-286 NAQKR
+286 KAQKR
-291 LVSHTISY
+291 LVSHTIRY
-299 ETALNAAMTWA
+299 ESALNAAMTWA
-310 KDLAHMPANLCTPN
+310 KDLAHMPANLCTPD
-324 YLAEQAQHLAQTFS
+324 YLAEQALHLAQTFN
-338 TVSFDILNESA
+338 TVSCDILNESA

-355 NGYLAVNA
+355 DGYLAVNA

-434 NINIIGIVASADN
+434 SINIVGIVASADN

-488 RQFSPS
+488 KQFSPS

-528 VEAGELAND
+528 VEAGEQAND

-611 LSYLSSCAIKNKR
+611 LSYLSSCAIKNNQ

>member
-1 MIKANLIWT
+1 MIKANLIWA
-10 DESNKVET
+10 DESNKGET
-18 LEDSDCLLILT
+18 LGDSDCLLILT
-29 TPTLLASQL
+29 TPELLASQL

-51 VFDDEGFAGNRGQ
+51 VFDDEGFAGNKGQ
-64 CVFVQ
+64 CVLVQ
-69 GLKAFKTSYISDTE
+69 GLKAFKTSYIPDTE

-130 PSMVNRLSFTSDS
+130 PSMVNRSSYASDS
-143 NSAFNSK
+143 NSAFYSK
-150 SSSDLSQNDAPAF
+150 STSDLKQTNAPAF
-163 RYLVQQ
+163 RYLEQQ

-175 KLKSVSVTLEKPALM
+175 KLKGVSVILEKLSFM
-190 ALSSTETASSDPVN
+190 ALSTTETASSDSVN
-204 TIASHSQFLSAL
+204 TIASHPQFLSAL
-216 LRSYFKQGY
+216 LRSYFKHGY
-225 HFKGYKTNNRLLSNS
+225 HFKGYKTNNSSICNIQTRN
-240 RVRDGNNDANS
+240 GNDNAN
-251 VEKNVA
+251 
-257 SNETINQA
+257 NEAINQA
-265 INAAIKNNGTLS
+265 PDIRGTLS
-277 LALDTKHFN
+277 LALDAKHFN

-291 LVSHTISY
+291 LVSHTIRY
-299 ETALNAAMTWA
+299 ESALNAAMTWA
-310 KDLAHMPANLCTPN
+310 KDLAHMPANLCTPD
-324 YLAEQAQHLAQTFS
+324 YLAEQALHLAQTFN
-338 TVSFDILNESA
+338 TVSCDILNESA

-355 NGYLAVNA
+355 DGYLAVNA

-371 PILRYTAKGLEN
+371 PILHYTAKGLEN

-434 NINIIGIVASADN
+434 SINIVGIVASADN

-488 RQFSPS
+488 KQFSPS

-528 VEAGELAND
+528 VEAGEQAND

-611 LSYLSSCAIKNKR
+611 LSYLSSCAIKNNQ

>member
-1 MIKANLIWT
+1 MIKANLIWA
-10 DESNKVET
+10 DESNKGET
-18 LEDSDCLLILT
+18 LGDSDCLLILT
-29 TPTLLASQL
+29 TPELLASQL

-51 VFDDEGFAGNRGQ
+51 VFDDEGFAGNKGQ
-64 CVFVQ
+64 CVLVQ
-69 GLKAFKTSYISDTE
+69 GLKAFKTSYIPDTE

-88 KISQQLAEVKRVLFY
+88 KISQQLAEVKRALFY

-116 NVSSRASTLSKTND
+116 NASSRASTLSKTND
-130 PSMVNRLSFTSDS
+130 PSTVNRSSYASDS
-143 NSAFNSK
+143 NSAFYSK
-150 SSSDLSQNDAPAF
+150 STSDLKQTNAPVF
-163 RYLVQQ
+163 RYLEQQ

-175 KLKSVSVTLEKPALM
+175 KLKSVSVTLDN
-190 ALSSTETASSDPVN
+190 LSLIGLSTTETASCDPVN
-204 TIASHSQFLSAL
+204 VVASHPQFLSAL
-216 LRSYFKQGY
+216 LRSYFKHGY
-225 HFKGYKTNNRLLSNS
+225 HFKGYKTNNSSISNIQT
-240 RVRDGNNDANS
+240 RNGNDNAN
-251 VEKNVA
+251 NGA
-257 SNETINQA
+257 INQA
-265 INAAIKNNGTLS
+265 LDIRGTLS
-277 LALDTKHFN
+277 LALDAKHFN
-286 NAQKR
+286 KAQKR
-291 LVSHTISY
+291 LVSHTIRY
-299 ETALNAAMTWA
+299 ESALNAAMTWA
-310 KDLAHMPANLCTPN
+310 KDLAHMPANLCTPD
-324 YLAEQAQHLAQTFS
+324 YLAEQALHLAQTFN
-338 TVSFDILNESA
+338 TVSCDILNESA

-355 NGYLAVNA
+355 DGYLAVNA

-434 NINIIGIVASADN
+434 SINIVGIVASADN

-488 RQFSPS
+488 KQFSPS

-528 VEAGELAND
+528 VEAGEQAND

-611 LSYLSSCAIKNKR
+611 LSYLSSCAIKNNQ

>member
-1 MIKANLIWT
+1 MIKSNLIWAN
-10 DESNKVET
+10 ESNKVKT
-18 LEDSDCLLILT
+18 LDDSDCLLILT
-29 TPTLLASQL
+29 TPELLASQL

-43 PAKTYIEQ
+43 LAKTYIEQ
-51 VFDDEGFAGNRGQ
+51 VFDDEGFAGNKGQ
-64 CVFVQ
+64 CVLVQ

-130 PSMVNRLSFTSDS
+130 PSMVNRSSYASDS

-150 SSSDLSQNDAPAF
+150 STSDLSQTNAPAF
-163 RYLVQQ
+163 RYLEQQ

-175 KLKSVSVTLEKPALM
+175 KLKSVSVTLEKLSLM
-190 ALSSTETASSDPVN
+190 ALSTAETASSDPVN
-204 TIASHSQFLSAL
+204 TIGSHPQFLSAL
-216 LRSYFKQGY
+216 LRSYFKHGY
-225 HFKGYKTNNRLLSNS
+225 HFMGYKTNNTSVSN
-240 RVRDGNNDANS
+240 RRTRNGNNDAN
-251 VEKNVA
+251 
-257 SNETINQA
+257 NEAINQA
-265 INAAIKNNGTLS
+265 IDIRGTLS
-277 LALDTKHFN
+277 LALDAKHFN

-291 LVSHTISY
+291 LVSHTIRY

-310 KDLAHMPANLCTPN
+310 KDLANMPANLCTPN
-324 YLAEQAQHLAQTFS
+324 YLAEQAQHLAQTFN
-338 TVSFDILNESA
+338 TVSCDILNEST

-371 PILRYTAKGLEN
+371 PILRYSAKGLEN

-429 ATLGL
+429 AALGL

-447 AIDGKAYRPGDI
+447 AVDGKAYRPGDI

-488 RQFSPS
+488 KQFSPS

-537 RCWPFPLWPEYQDAI
+537 RCWSFPLWPEYQDAI
-552 TSQHA
+552 ASQHA

-611 LSYLSSCAIKNKR
+611 LSYLSSCAVKNNQ

>member
-1 MIKANLIWT
+1 MIKSNLIWAN
-10 DESNKVET
+10 ESNKVKT
-18 LEDSDCLLILT
+18 LDDSDCLLILT
-29 TPTLLASQL
+29 TPELLASQL

-51 VFDDEGFAGNRGQ
+51 VFDDEGFAGNKGQ
-64 CVFVQ
+64 CVLVQ

-88 KISQQLAEVKRVLFY
+88 KISQQLAEVKRALFY

-130 PSMVNRLSFTSDS
+130 PSTVNRSSYASDS
-143 NSAFNSK
+143 NSAFYSK
-150 SSSDLSQNDAPAF
+150 ITSDLKQTNAPAF
-163 RYLVQQ
+163 RYLEQQ

-175 KLKSVSVTLEKPALM
+175 KLKSLSVTLEKLALM
-190 ALSSTETASSDPVN
+190 ALSTTETASNDPVN
-204 TIASHSQFLSAL
+204 TIASHSPFLSAL
-216 LRSYFKQGY
+216 LRSYFKHGY
-225 HFKGYKTNNRLLSNS
+225 HFKGYKTNNSSICNIQTRN
-240 RVRDGNNDANS
+240 GNDNAN
-251 VEKNVA
+251 
-257 SNETINQA
+257 NEAINQA
-265 INAAIKNNGTLS
+265 PDIRGTLS
-277 LALDTKHFN
+277 LALDAKHFN

-291 LVSHTISY
+291 LVSHTIRY
-299 ETALNAAMTWA
+299 ESALNAAMTWA
-310 KDLAHMPANLCTPN
+310 KDLAHMPANLCTPD
-324 YLAEQAQHLAQTFS
+324 YLAEQALHLEQSFN
-338 TVSFDILNESA
+338 TVSCDILNESA

-434 NINIIGIVASADN
+434 SINIVGIVASADN

-488 RQFSPS
+488 KQFSPS
-494 VIIDIATLTGAA
+494 VIIDIATLTGAT

-528 VEAGELAND
+528 VEAGEQAND

-611 LSYLSSCAIKNKR
+611 LSYLSSCAIKNNQ

>member
-10 DESNKVET
+10 DESNEFET
-18 LEDSDCLLILT
+18 LDDSDCLLILT

-43 PAKTYIEQ
+43 PAKAYIEQ
-51 VFDDEGFAGNRGQ
+51 VFDDEGFAGNKGQ

-69 GLKAFKTSYISDTE
+69 GLKAFKTSYSSDSE
-83 NSGKN
+83 NN
-88 KISQQLAEVKRVLFY
+88 RQNEISQQLADVKRVLFY
-103 GVDFALFEASDAP
+103 GVDFALFETSDAL
-116 NVSSRASTLSKTND
+116 NYSSCVQAVSDINNPSK
-130 PSMVNRLSFTSDS
+130 VNYSSYASDS
-143 NSAFNSK
+143 NSAFNLK
-150 SSSDLSQNDAPAF
+150 RRSDLSQNDAPAF
-163 RYLVQQ
+163 RYLEQQ

-175 KLKSVSVTLEKPALM
+175 KLKSVSVTLEKLSLM

-216 LRSYFKQGY
+216 LRSYFKHCY
-225 HFKGYKTNNRLLSNS
+225 HFKGYKTNNSSISNIQT
-240 RVRDGNNDANS
+240 RNGNDNAN
-251 VEKNVA
+251 
-257 SNETINQA
+257 NQA
-265 INAAIKNNGTLS
+265 LDIRGTLS
-277 LALDTKHFN
+277 LALDANHFN

-291 LVSHTISY
+291 LVSHTIRY
-299 ETALNAAMTWA
+299 ESALNDAMTWA
-310 KDLAHMPANLCTPN
+310 KDLAHMPANLCTPD
-324 YLAEQAQHLAQTFS
+324 YLAEQTQHLAQTFS
-338 TVSFDILNESA
+338 TVSCDILNEGA

-415 MAGAGCVLGVIQAV
+415 MAGAGCVLAVIQAV
-429 ATLGL
+429 ATLEL

-447 AIDGKAYRPGDI
+447 AVDGKAYRPGDI

-519 NAPALESAL
+519 NSPALESAL
-528 VEAGELAND
+528 VDAGEQAND

-579 ADGTPWAHLDV
+579 AEGTPWAHLDV

>member
-1 MIKANLIWT
+1 MIKANLTWAN
-10 DESNKVET
+10 ESNKVET
-18 LEDSDCLLILT
+18 LDDSDCLLILT
-29 TPTLLASQL
+29 TPELLASQL

-51 VFDDEGFAGNRGQ
+51 VFDDEGFAGNKGQ
-64 CVFVQ
+64 CVLVQ
-69 GLKAFKTSYISDTE
+69 GLKAFKTSYIPDTE

-88 KISQQLAEVKRVLFY
+88 KISQQLAEVKRALFY

-130 PSMVNRLSFTSDS
+130 PSTVNRSSYASDS
-143 NSAFNSK
+143 NSAFYSK
-150 SSSDLSQNDAPAF
+150 STSDLKQTNAPVF
-163 RYLVQQ
+163 RYLEQQ

-175 KLKSVSVTLEKPALM
+175 KLKSVSVTLDN
-190 ALSSTETASSDPVN
+190 LSLIGLSTTETASCDPVN
-204 TIASHSQFLSAL
+204 VVASHPQFLSAL
-216 LRSYFKQGY
+216 LRSYFKHGY
-225 HFKGYKTNNRLLSNS
+225 HFKGYKTNNSSISNIQT
-240 RVRDGNNDANS
+240 RNGNDNAN
-251 VEKNVA
+251 NGA
-257 SNETINQA
+257 INQA
-265 INAAIKNNGTLS
+265 LDIRGTLS
-277 LALDTKHFN
+277 LALDAKHFN
-286 NAQKR
+286 KAQKR
-291 LVSHTISY
+291 LVSHTIRY
-299 ETALNAAMTWA
+299 ESALNAAMTWA
-310 KDLAHMPANLCTPN
+310 KDLAHMPANLCTPD
-324 YLAEQAQHLAQTFS
+324 YLAEQALHLAQTFN
-338 TVSFDILNESA
+338 TVSCDILNESA

-488 RQFSPS
+488 KQFSPS

-528 VEAGELAND
+528 VEAGEQAND

-611 LSYLSSCAIKNKR
+611 LSYLSSCAIKNNQ

>member
-1 MIKANLIWT
+1 MIKANLIWAN
-10 DESNKVET
+10 ESNKVQT
-18 LEDSDCLLILT
+18 LDDSDCLLILT
-29 TPTLLASQL
+29 MPELLASQL

-51 VFDDEGFAGNRGQ
+51 IFDDEGFAGNKGQ
-64 CVFVQ
+64 CVLVQ
-69 GLKAFKTSYISDTE
+69 GLKAFKTSYIPDTE

-88 KISQQLAEVKRVLFY
+88 KISQQLAEVKRALFY

-130 PSMVNRLSFTSDS
+130 PSTVNRSSYASDS
-143 NSAFNSK
+143 NSAFYSK
-150 SSSDLSQNDAPAF
+150 STSDLKQTNAPVF
-163 RYLVQQ
+163 RYLEQQ

-175 KLKSVSVTLEKPALM
+175 KLKSVSVTLDN
-190 ALSSTETASSDPVN
+190 LSLIGLSTTETASCDPVN
-204 TIASHSQFLSAL
+204 VVASHPQFLSAL
-216 LRSYFKQGY
+216 LRSYFKHGY
-225 HFKGYKTNNRLLSNS
+225 HFKGYKTNNSSISNIQT
-240 RVRDGNNDANS
+240 RNGNDNAN
-251 VEKNVA
+251 NGA
-257 SNETINQA
+257 INQA
-265 INAAIKNNGTLS
+265 LDIRGTLS
-277 LALDTKHFN
+277 LALDAKHFN
-286 NAQKR
+286 KAQKR
-291 LVSHTISY
+291 LVSHTIRY
-299 ETALNAAMTWA
+299 ESALNAAMTWA
-310 KDLAHMPANLCTPN
+310 KDLAHMPANLCTPD
-324 YLAEQAQHLAQTFS
+324 YLAEQALHLAQTFN
-338 TVSFDILNESA
+338 TVSCDILNESA

-355 NGYLAVNA
+355 DGYLAVNA

-434 NINIIGIVASADN
+434 SINIVGIVASADN

-488 RQFSPS
+488 KQFSPS

-528 VEAGELAND
+528 VEAGEQAND

-611 LSYLSSCAIKNKR
+611 LSYLSSCAIKNNQ

>member
-1 MIKANLIWT
+1 M
-10 DESNKVET
+10 
-18 LEDSDCLLILT
+18 
-29 TPTLLASQL
+29 
-38 FHFST
+38 
-43 PAKTYIEQ
+43 
-51 VFDDEGFAGNRGQ
+51 
-64 CVFVQ
+64 
-69 GLKAFKTSYISDTE
+69 
-83 NSGKN
+83 
-88 KISQQLAEVKRVLFY
+88 
-103 GVDFALFEASDAP
+103 
-116 NVSSRASTLSKTND
+116 
-130 PSMVNRLSFTSDS
+130 
-143 NSAFNSK
+143 
-150 SSSDLSQNDAPAF
+150 
-163 RYLVQQ
+163 
-169 FDALFK
+169 
-175 KLKSVSVTLEKPALM
+175 SVTLDN
-190 ALSSTETASSDPVN
+190 LSLIGLSTTETASCDPVN
-204 TIASHSQFLSAL
+204 VVASHPQFLSAL
-216 LRSYFKQGY
+216 LRSYFKHGY
-225 HFKGYKTNNRLLSNS
+225 HFKGYKTNNSSISNIQT
-240 RVRDGNNDANS
+240 RNGNDNAN
-251 VEKNVA
+251 NGA
-257 SNETINQA
+257 INQA
-265 INAAIKNNGTLS
+265 LDIRGTLS
-277 LALDTKHFN
+277 LALDAKHFN
-286 NAQKR
+286 KAQKR
-291 LVSHTISY
+291 LVSHTIRY
-299 ETALNAAMTWA
+299 ESALNAAMTWA
-310 KDLAHMPANLCTPN
+310 KDLAHMPANLCTPD
-324 YLAEQAQHLAQTFS
+324 YLAEQALHLAQTFN
-338 TVSFDILNESA
+338 TVSCDILNESA

-488 RQFSPS
+488 KQFSPS
-494 VIIDIATLTGAA
+494 VIIDIATLTGAT

-611 LSYLSSCAIKNKR
+611 LSYLSSCAIKNNQ

>member
-1 MIKANLIWT
+1 MIKANLTWSN
-10 DESNKVET
+10 ESNKIET
-18 LEDSDCLLILT
+18 LDDSDCLLILT
-29 TPTLLASQL
+29 TPELLASQL

-43 PAKTYIEQ
+43 LAKTYIEQ
-51 VFDDEGFAGNRGQ
+51 VFDDEGFAGNKGQ

-69 GLKAFKTSYISDTE
+69 GLKAFKTSYILDTE

-88 KISQQLAEVKRVLFY
+88 KISQPLAEVKRALFY

-130 PSMVNRLSFTSDS
+130 PSMVNRSSYASDS
-143 NSAFNSK
+143 NSAFYSK
-150 SSSDLSQNDAPAF
+150 STSDLKQTNAPAF
-163 RYLVQQ
+163 RYLEQQ

-175 KLKSVSVTLEKPALM
+175 KLKSVSGTLEKLSFM
-190 ALSSTETASSDPVN
+190 ALSTAETASNDPVN
-204 TIASHSQFLSAL
+204 TIASHSPFLSAL
-216 LRSYFKQGY
+216 LRSYFKHGY
-225 HFKGYKTNNRLLSNS
+225 HFKGYKTNNRSVSNIQT
-240 RVRDGNNDANS
+240 RNGINEANN
-251 VEKNVA
+251 A
-257 SNETINQA
+257 SNNEA
-265 INAAIKNNGTLS
+265 IDIRSTLS
-277 LALDTKHFN
+277 LALDAKHFN
-286 NAQKR
+286 TAKKR
-291 LVSHTISY
+291 LVSITMRY
-299 ETALNAAMTWA
+299 ESALNDAMTWA
-310 KDLAHMPANLCTPN
+310 KDLAHMPANLCTPD
-324 YLAEQAQHLAQTFS
+324 YLAEQALHLAQTFN
-338 TVSFDILNESA
+338 TVSCDILNESA

-488 RQFSPS
+488 KQFTPS
-494 VIIDIATLTGAA
+494 VIIDIATLTGAT

-579 ADGTPWAHLDV
+579 ADGIPWAHLDV

-611 LSYLSSCAIKNKR
+611 LSYLSSCAIKNNQ

>member
-1 MIKANLIWT
+1 MIKANLIWA
-10 DESNKVET
+10 DESNKGET
-18 LEDSDCLLILT
+18 LGDSDCLLILT
-29 TPTLLASQL
+29 TPELLASQL

-51 VFDDEGFAGNRGQ
+51 VFDDEGFAGNKGQ
-64 CVFVQ
+64 CVLVQ
-69 GLKAFKTSYISDTE
+69 GLKAFKTSYIPDTE

-88 KISQQLAEVKRVLFY
+88 KISQQLAEVKRALFY

-130 PSMVNRLSFTSDS
+130 PSMVNRSSYASDS
-143 NSAFNSK
+143 NSAFYSK
-150 SSSDLSQNDAPAF
+150 STSDLKQTNAPAF
-163 RYLVQQ
+163 RYLEQQ

-175 KLKSVSVTLEKPALM
+175 KLKSVSVTLDN
-190 ALSSTETASSDPVN
+190 LSLIGLSTTETASCDPVN
-204 TIASHSQFLSAL
+204 VVASHPQFLSAL
-216 LRSYFKQGY
+216 LRSYFKHGY
-225 HFKGYKTNNRLLSNS
+225 HFKGYKTNNSSISNIQT
-240 RVRDGNNDANS
+240 RNGNDNAN
-251 VEKNVA
+251 NGA
-257 SNETINQA
+257 INQA
-265 INAAIKNNGTLS
+265 LDIRGTLS
-277 LALDTKHFN
+277 LALDAKHFN
-286 NAQKR
+286 KAQKR
-291 LVSHTISY
+291 LVSHTIRY
-299 ETALNAAMTWA
+299 ESALNAAMTWA
-310 KDLAHMPANLCTPN
+310 KDLAHMPANLCTPD
-324 YLAEQAQHLAQTFS
+324 YLAEQALHLEQSFN
-338 TVSFDILNESA
+338 TVSCDILNESA

-488 RQFSPS
+488 KQFSPS

-611 LSYLSSCAIKNKR
+611 LSYLSSCAIKNNQ

>member
-1 MIKANLIWT
+1 MIKANLIWA
-10 DESNKVET
+10 DESNKGET
-18 LEDSDCLLILT
+18 LGDSDCLLILT
-29 TPTLLASQL
+29 TPELLASQL

-51 VFDDEGFAGNRGQ
+51 VFDDEGFAGNKGQ
-64 CVFVQ
+64 CVLVQ
-69 GLKAFKTSYISDTE
+69 GLKAFKTSYIPDTE

-88 KISQQLAEVKRVLFY
+88 KISQQLAEVKRALFY

-130 PSMVNRLSFTSDS
+130 PSMVNRSSYASDS
-143 NSAFNSK
+143 NSAFYSK
-150 SSSDLSQNDAPAF
+150 STSDLKQTNAPVF
-163 RYLVQQ
+163 RYLEQQ

-175 KLKSVSVTLEKPALM
+175 KLKSVSVTLDN
-190 ALSSTETASSDPVN
+190 LSLIGLSTTETASCDPVN
-204 TIASHSQFLSAL
+204 VVASHPQFLSAL
-216 LRSYFKQGY
+216 LRSYFKHGY
-225 HFKGYKTNNRLLSNS
+225 HFKGYKTNNSSISNIQT
-240 RVRDGNNDANS
+240 RNGNDNAN
-251 VEKNVA
+251 NGA
-257 SNETINQA
+257 INQA
-265 INAAIKNNGTLS
+265 LDIRGTLS
-277 LALDTKHFN
+277 LALDAKHFN
-286 NAQKR
+286 KAQKR
-291 LVSHTISY
+291 LVSHTIRY
-299 ETALNAAMTWA
+299 ESALNAAMTWA
-310 KDLAHMPANLCTPN
+310 KDLAHMPANLCTPD
-324 YLAEQAQHLAQTFS
+324 YLAEQALHLAQTFN
-338 TVSFDILNESA
+338 TVSCDILNESA

-355 NGYLAVNA
+355 DGYLAVNA

-434 NINIIGIVASADN
+434 SINIVGIVASADN

-488 RQFSPS
+488 KQFSPS

-528 VEAGELAND
+528 VEAGEQAND

-611 LSYLSSCAIKNKR
+611 LSYLSSCAVKNNQ

>member
-1 MIKANLIWT
+1 MIKANLTWAN
-10 DESNKVET
+10 ESNKVET
-18 LEDSDCLLILT
+18 LDDSDCLLILT
-29 TPTLLASQL
+29 TPELLASQL

-51 VFDDEGFAGNRGQ
+51 VFDDEGFAGNKGQ
-64 CVFVQ
+64 CVLVQ
-69 GLKAFKTSYISDTE
+69 GLKAFKTSYIPDTE

-88 KISQQLAEVKRVLFY
+88 KISQQLAEVKRALFY

-130 PSMVNRLSFTSDS
+130 PSMVNRSSYASDS
-143 NSAFNSK
+143 NSAFYSK
-150 SSSDLSQNDAPAF
+150 STSDLKQTNAPAF
-163 RYLVQQ
+163 RYLEQQ

-175 KLKSVSVTLEKPALM
+175 KLKSVSVTLDN
-190 ALSSTETASSDPVN
+190 LSLIGLSTTETASCDPVN
-204 TIASHSQFLSAL
+204 VVASHPQFLSAL
-216 LRSYFKQGY
+216 LRSYFKHGY
-225 HFKGYKTNNRLLSNS
+225 HFKGYKTNNSSISNIQT
-240 RVRDGNNDANS
+240 RNGNDNAN
-251 VEKNVA
+251 NGA
-257 SNETINQA
+257 INQA
-265 INAAIKNNGTLS
+265 LDIRGTLS
-277 LALDTKHFN
+277 LALDAKHFN
-286 NAQKR
+286 KAQKR
-291 LVSHTISY
+291 LVSHTIRY
-299 ETALNAAMTWA
+299 ESALNAAMTWA
-310 KDLAHMPANLCTPN
+310 KDLAHMPANLCTPD
-324 YLAEQAQHLAQTFS
+324 YLAEQALHLAQTFN
-338 TVSFDILNESA
+338 TVSCDILNESA

-355 NGYLAVNA
+355 DGYLAVNA

-434 NINIIGIVASADN
+434 SINIVGIVASADN

-488 RQFSPS
+488 KQFSPS

-611 LSYLSSCAIKNKR
+611 LSYLSSCAIKNNQ

>member
-1 MIKANLIWT
+1 MIKANLTWA

-18 LEDSDCLLILT
+18 LDDSDCLLILT
-29 TPTLLASQL
+29 TPELLASQL

-51 VFDDEGFAGNRGQ
+51 VFNDENFAGNKGQ

-69 GLKAFKTSYISDTE
+69 GLKAFKTSYIPDTE
-83 NSGKN
+83 NSGQN

-103 GVDFALFEASDAP
+103 GVDFALFETSDAP

-130 PSMVNRLSFTSDS
+130 PSTVNRSSYASDS
-143 NSAFNSK
+143 NSAFYSK
-150 SSSDLSQNDAPAF
+150 STSDLKQTNAPVF
-163 RYLVQQ
+163 RYLEQQ

-175 KLKSVSVTLEKPALM
+175 KLKSVSVTLDN
-190 ALSSTETASSDPVN
+190 LSLIGLSTTETASCDPVN
-204 TIASHSQFLSAL
+204 VVASHPQFLSAL
-216 LRSYFKQGY
+216 LRSYFKHGY
-225 HFKGYKTNNRLLSNS
+225 HFKGYKTNNSSISNIQT
-240 RVRDGNNDANS
+240 RNGNDNAN
-251 VEKNVA
+251 NGA
-257 SNETINQA
+257 INQA
-265 INAAIKNNGTLS
+265 LDIRGTLS
-277 LALDTKHFN
+277 LALDAKHFN
-286 NAQKR
+286 KAQKR
-291 LVSHTISY
+291 LVSHTIRY
-299 ETALNAAMTWA
+299 ESALNAAMTWA
-310 KDLAHMPANLCTPN
+310 KDLAHMPANLCTPD
-324 YLAEQAQHLAQTFS
+324 YLAEQALHLAQTFN
-338 TVSFDILNESA
+338 TVSCDILNESA

-355 NGYLAVNA
+355 DGYLAVNA

-434 NINIIGIVASADN
+434 SINIVGIVASADN

-488 RQFSPS
+488 KQFSPS

-528 VEAGELAND
+528 VEAGEQAND

-611 LSYLSSCAIKNKR
+611 LSYLSSCAIKNNQ

>member
-1 MIKANLIWT
+1 MIKANLIWAN
-10 DESNKVET
+10 ESNKVET
-18 LEDSDCLLILT
+18 LDDSDCLLILT
-29 TPTLLASQL
+29 TPELLASQL

-51 VFDDEGFAGNRGQ
+51 VFDDEGFAGNKGQ

-69 GLKAFKTSYISDTE
+69 GLKAFKTSYISDTD
-83 NSGKN
+83 NSGQN
-88 KISQQLAEVKRVLFY
+88 EISQQLADVKRVLFY

-130 PSMVNRLSFTSDS
+130 PSMVNRSSYASDS
-143 NSAFNSK
+143 NSAFYSK
-150 SSSDLSQNDAPAF
+150 STSDLKQTNAPAF
-163 RYLVQQ
+163 RYLEQQ

-175 KLKSVSVTLEKPALM
+175 KLKSVSGTLEKLSFM
-190 ALSSTETASSDPVN
+190 ALSTTETASNDPVN
-204 TIASHSQFLSAL
+204 TIASHSPFLSAL
-216 LRSYFKQGY
+216 LRSYFKYGY
-225 HFKGYKTNNRLLSNS
+225 HFKGYKTNNRSVSNS
-240 RVRDGNNDANS
+240 QPLNDNIDAN
-251 VEKNVA
+251 
-257 SNETINQA
+257 NEAINQA
-265 INAAIKNNGTLS
+265 LDMRGTLS
-277 LALDTKHFN
+277 LALDAKHFT
-286 NAQKR
+286 NAQKH
-291 LVSHTISY
+291 LVSHTMRY
-299 ETALNAAMTWA
+299 ESALNDAMTWA
-310 KDLAHMPANLCTPN
+310 KDLAHMPANLCTPD
-324 YLAEQAQHLAQTFS
+324 YLAEQAQHLAQTFN
-338 TVSFDILNESA
+338 TVSCDILNESA

-415 MAGAGCVLGVIQAV
+415 MAGACCVLGVIQAV

-488 RQFSPS
+488 KQFTPS

-611 LSYLSSCAIKNKR
+611 LSYLSSCAIKK

>member
-1 MIKANLIWT
+1 MIKINLIWA

-18 LEDSDCLLILT
+18 LDDSDCLLILT

-43 PAKTYIEQ
+43 PAKAYIEQ
-51 VFDDEGFAGNRGQ
+51 VFDDEGFAGNKGE

-69 GLKAFKTSYISDTE
+69 GLKAFKTSYIPDTE
-83 NSGKN
+83 NSGQN

-116 NVSSRASTLSKTND
+116 NVSSCASTLSKTND
-130 PSMVNRLSFTSDS
+130 PSMVNRSSYASDS
-143 NSAFNSK
+143 NSAFYSK
-150 SSSDLSQNDAPAF
+150 STSDLNQTNAPAF
-163 RYLVQQ
+163 RYLEQQ

-175 KLKSVSVTLEKPALM
+175 KLKSVSVTLEKLSFM
-190 ALSSTETASSDPVN
+190 ALSTTETASNDPVN
-204 TIASHSQFLSAL
+204 TIASHSPFLSAL
-216 LRSYFKQGY
+216 LRSYFKYGY
-225 HFKGYKTNNRLLSNS
+225 HFKGYKTNNRSVSNS
-240 RVRDGNNDANS
+240 QPLNDNIDAN
-251 VEKNVA
+251 
-257 SNETINQA
+257 NEAINQA
-265 INAAIKNNGTLS
+265 LDMRGTLS
-277 LALDTKHFN
+277 LALDAKHFN
-286 NAQKR
+286 TAQKR
-291 LVSHTISY
+291 LASHTMRY
-299 ETALNAAMTWA
+299 ESALNDAMTWA
-310 KDLAHMPANLCTPN
+310 KDLAHMPANLCTPY

-338 TVSFDILNESA
+338 TVSCDILNEST

-371 PILRYTAKGLEN
+371 PILRYTAKGLEDA
-383 SPPVVLIGKGVT
+383 PPVVLIGKGVT

-488 RQFSPS
+488 KQFSPS
-494 VIIDIATLTGAA
+494 VIIDVATLTGAA
-506 ISALGHKATALFS
+506 ISALGHKASALFS
-519 NAPALESAL
+519 NSSALESAL
-528 VEAGELAND
+528 IEAGELAND

-611 LSYLSSCAIKNKR
+611 LSYLSSCAIKNNQ

>member
-1 MIKANLIWT
+1 MIKANLTWAN
-10 DESNKVET
+10 ESNKVET
-18 LEDSDCLLILT
+18 LDDSDCLLILT
-29 TPTLLASQL
+29 TPELLASQL

-51 VFDDEGFAGNRGQ
+51 VFDDEGFAGNKGQ
-64 CVFVQ
+64 CVLVQ

-130 PSMVNRLSFTSDS
+130 PSMVNRSSYASDS
-143 NSAFNSK
+143 NSAFYSK
-150 SSSDLSQNDAPAF
+150 STSDLKQTNAPAF
-163 RYLVQQ
+163 RYLEQQ

-175 KLKSVSVTLEKPALM
+175 KLKSLSVTLEKLALM
-190 ALSSTETASSDPVN
+190 ALSTTETVSSDPVN

-216 LRSYFKQGY
+216 LRSYFKHGY
-225 HFKGYKTNNRLLSNS
+225 HFKGYKTNNSSICNIQTRN
-240 RVRDGNNDANS
+240 GNDNAN
-251 VEKNVA
+251 
-257 SNETINQA
+257 NEAINQA
-265 INAAIKNNGTLS
+265 PDIRGTLS
-277 LALDTKHFN
+277 LALDAKHFN

-291 LVSHTISY
+291 LVSHTIRY
-299 ETALNAAMTWA
+299 ESALNAAMTWA
-310 KDLAHMPANLCTPN
+310 KDLAHMPANLCTPD
-324 YLAEQAQHLAQTFS
+324 YLAEQAQHLAQTFN
-338 TVSFDILNESA
+338 TVSCDILNESA

-488 RQFSPS
+488 KQFSPS
-494 VIIDIATLTGAA
+494 VIIDIATLTGAT

-611 LSYLSSCAIKNKR
+611 LSYLSSCAIKNNQ

>member
-1 MIKANLIWT
+1 MIKANLTWA

-18 LEDSDCLLILT
+18 LDDSDCLLILT
-29 TPTLLASQL
+29 TPELLASQL

-51 VFDDEGFAGNRGQ
+51 VFDDEGFAGNKGQ
-64 CVFVQ
+64 CVLVQ
-69 GLKAFKTSYISDTE
+69 GLKAFKTSYIPDTE

-88 KISQQLAEVKRVLFY
+88 KISQQLAEVKRALFY

-130 PSMVNRLSFTSDS
+130 PSTVNRSSYASDS
-143 NSAFNSK
+143 NSAFYSK
-150 SSSDLSQNDAPAF
+150 STSDLKQTNAPVF
-163 RYLVQQ
+163 RYLEQQ

-175 KLKSVSVTLEKPALM
+175 KLKSVSVTLDN
-190 ALSSTETASSDPVN
+190 LSLIGLSTTETASCDPVN
-204 TIASHSQFLSAL
+204 VVASHPQFLSAL
-216 LRSYFKQGY
+216 LRSYFKHGY
-225 HFKGYKTNNRLLSNS
+225 HFKGYKTNNSSISNIQT
-240 RVRDGNNDANS
+240 RNGNDNAN
-251 VEKNVA
+251 NGA
-257 SNETINQA
+257 INQA
-265 INAAIKNNGTLS
+265 LDIRGTLS
-277 LALDTKHFN
+277 LALDAKHFN
-286 NAQKR
+286 KAQKR
-291 LVSHTISY
+291 LVSHTIRY
-299 ETALNAAMTWA
+299 ESALNAAMTWA
-310 KDLAHMPANLCTPN
+310 KDLAHMPANLCTPD
-324 YLAEQAQHLAQTFS
+324 YLAEQALHLAQTFN
-338 TVSFDILNESA
+338 TVSCDILNESA

-355 NGYLAVNA
+355 DGYLAVNA

-434 NINIIGIVASADN
+434 SINIVGIVASADN

-488 RQFSPS
+488 KQFSPS

-528 VEAGELAND
+528 VEAGEQAND

-611 LSYLSSCAIKNKR
+611 LSYLSSCAIKNNQ

>member
-1 MIKANLIWT
+1 VIKANLIWVN
-10 DESNKVET
+10 ESNKVQT

-29 TPTLLASQL
+29 TPELLASQL

-43 PAKTYIEQ
+43 PAKAYIEQ
-51 VFDDEGFAGNRGQ
+51 VFDDEGFAGNKGR

-69 GLKAFKTSYISDTE
+69 GLKAFKTSYILDTE
-83 NSGKN
+83 NSGQN
-88 KISQQLAEVKRVLFY
+88 EISQQLADVKRVLFY

-130 PSMVNRLSFTSDS
+130 PSMVNRSSYANDS

-150 SSSDLSQNDAPAF
+150 STSDLNKTDAPVF
-163 RYLVQQ
+163 RYVEQQ

-175 KLKSVSVTLEKPALM
+175 KLKSVSVTLEKLSLI
-190 ALSSTETASSDPVN
+190 ALSSNETASSDPVN
-204 TIASHSQFLSAL
+204 TIASHPQFLSAL
-216 LRSYFKQGY
+216 LRSYFKHGY
-225 HFKGYKTNNRLLSNS
+225 HFKGYKTNNRSVS
-240 RVRDGNNDANS
+240 SSGARDGNNGAN
-251 VEKNVA
+251 NA
-257 SNETINQA
+257 SNNEAINQA
-265 INAAIKNNGTLS
+265 LDIRGTLS
-277 LALDTKHFN
+277 LALDAKHFN

-291 LVSHTISY
+291 LVSHTIRY
-299 ETALNAAMTWA
+299 ETALNTAMTWA

-324 YLAEQAQHLAQTFS
+324 YLAEQAQNLAQTFN
-338 TVSFDILNESA
+338 TVSCEILNESA

-371 PILRYTAKGLEN
+371 PILHYTAKGLEN

-434 NINIIGIVASADN
+434 NTNIIGIVASADN

-494 VIIDIATLTGAA
+494 VIIDVATLTGAA

-519 NAPALESAL
+519 NSSAFESAL
-528 VEAGELAND
+528 VDAGEQAND
-537 RCWPFPLWPEYQDAI
+537 RCWPFPLWPEYQDGI

>member
-1 MIKANLIWT
+1 MIKANLIWA
-10 DESNKVET
+10 DESNKGET
-18 LEDSDCLLILT
+18 LGDSDCLLILT
-29 TPTLLASQL
+29 TPELLASQL

-51 VFDDEGFAGNRGQ
+51 VFDDEGFAGNKGQ
-64 CVFVQ
+64 CVLVQ
-69 GLKAFKTSYISDTE
+69 GLKAFKTSYIPDTE

-88 KISQQLAEVKRVLFY
+88 KISQQLAEVKRALFY

-130 PSMVNRLSFTSDS
+130 PSTVNRSSYASDS
-143 NSAFNSK
+143 NSAFYSK
-150 SSSDLSQNDAPAF
+150 STSDLKQTNAPVF
-163 RYLVQQ
+163 RYLEQQ

-175 KLKSVSVTLEKPALM
+175 KLKSVSVTLDN
-190 ALSSTETASSDPVN
+190 LSLIGLSTTETASCDPVN
-204 TIASHSQFLSAL
+204 VVASHPQFLSAL
-216 LRSYFKQGY
+216 LRSYFKHGY
-225 HFKGYKTNNRLLSNS
+225 HFKGYKTNNSSISNIQT
-240 RVRDGNNDANS
+240 RNGNDNAN
-251 VEKNVA
+251 NGA
-257 SNETINQA
+257 INQA
-265 INAAIKNNGTLS
+265 LDIRGTLS
-277 LALDTKHFN
+277 LALDAKHFN
-286 NAQKR
+286 KAQKR
-291 LVSHTISY
+291 LVSHTIRY
-299 ETALNAAMTWA
+299 ESALNAAMTWA
-310 KDLAHMPANLCTPN
+310 KDLAHMPANLCTPD
-324 YLAEQAQHLAQTFS
+324 YLAEQALHLAQTFN
-338 TVSFDILNESA
+338 TVSCDILNESA

-355 NGYLAVNA
+355 DGYLAVNA

-434 NINIIGIVASADN
+434 SINIVGIVASADN

-488 RQFSPS
+488 KQFSPS

-611 LSYLSSCAIKNKR
+611 LSYLSSCAIKNNQ

>member
-1 MIKANLIWT
+1 MIKSNLIWAN
-10 DESNKVET
+10 ESNKVKT
-18 LEDSDCLLILT
+18 LDDSDCLLILT
-29 TPTLLASQL
+29 TPELLASQL

-51 VFDDEGFAGNRGQ
+51 VFDDEGFAGNKGQ
-64 CVFVQ
+64 CVLVQ
-69 GLKAFKTSYISDTE
+69 GLKAFKTSYIPDTE

-88 KISQQLAEVKRVLFY
+88 KISQQLAEVKRALFY

-116 NVSSRASTLSKTND
+116 NVSSCASTLSKTND
-130 PSMVNRLSFTSDS
+130 PSMVNRSSYASDS
-143 NSAFNSK
+143 NSAFYSK
-150 SSSDLSQNDAPAF
+150 STSDLKQTNAPVF
-163 RYLVQQ
+163 RYLEQQ

-175 KLKSVSVTLEKPALM
+175 KLKSVSVTLDN
-190 ALSSTETASSDPVN
+190 LSLIGLSTTETASCDPVN
-204 TIASHSQFLSAL
+204 VVASHPQFLSAL
-216 LRSYFKQGY
+216 LRSYFKHGY
-225 HFKGYKTNNRLLSNS
+225 HFKGYKTNNSSISNIQT
-240 RVRDGNNDANS
+240 RNGNDNAN
-251 VEKNVA
+251 NGA
-257 SNETINQA
+257 INQA
-265 INAAIKNNGTLS
+265 LDIRGTLS
-277 LALDTKHFN
+277 LALDAKHFN
-286 NAQKR
+286 KAQKR
-291 LVSHTISY
+291 LVSHTIRY
-299 ETALNAAMTWA
+299 ESALNAAMTWA
-310 KDLAHMPANLCTPN
+310 KDLAHMPANLCTPD
-324 YLAEQAQHLAQTFS
+324 YLAEQALHLAQTFN
-338 TVSFDILNESA
+338 TVSCDILNESA

-355 NGYLAVNA
+355 DGYLAVNA

-488 RQFSPS
+488 KQFSPS

-611 LSYLSSCAIKNKR
+611 LSYLSSCAIKNNQ